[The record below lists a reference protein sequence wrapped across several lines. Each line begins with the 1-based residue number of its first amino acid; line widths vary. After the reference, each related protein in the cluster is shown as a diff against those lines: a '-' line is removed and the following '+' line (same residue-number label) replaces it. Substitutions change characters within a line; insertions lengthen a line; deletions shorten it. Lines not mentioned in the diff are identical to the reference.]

1 MIEVTAFAAILIL
14 RGGARLALAVV
25 WSVNQGASAEM
36 MKTMAEKAKSVRDG
50 NGETAGEPG
59 KMKAAQLNR
68 LALWIT
74 EHVGTMQF
82 FLVIFIWTVSWLA
95 WNMFAP
101 KHLRFDPFPGFVLWL
116 FISNMIQ
123 LFLMPLIMI
132 GQNMQG
138 RHSEERAKND
148 YRVNQKAERE
158 IELIQAQLVAI
169 LERLDGMK
177 ARS

>member
-1 MIEVTAFAAILIL
+1 MTKAI
-14 RGGARLALAVV
+14 G
-25 WSVNQGASAEM
+25 Q
-36 MKTMAEKAKSVRDG
+36 KAK
-50 NGETAGEPG
+50 AGGVADAENP
-59 KMKAAQLNR
+59 KVHATPLNR

-82 FLVIFIWTVSWLA
+82 FLVIFAWTVGWLF

-101 KHLRFDPFPGFVLWL
+101 KSLRFDPYPGFVLWL

-123 LFLMPLIMI
+123 LFLMPLLLI
-132 GQNMQG
+132 GQNLQG

-148 YRVNQKAERE
+148 YKVNRKAEME
-158 IELIQAQLVAI
+158 IQEIKAQLKAI

-177 ARS
+177 G